1 MEALRAVRDAETNLS
16 GLKAF
21 RKLLHHEG
29 APFLAAFL
37 RRSPSF
43 AELRKVWD
51 HQHVVSRQNPH
62 TRTEKAIA
70 SVVILCETYDM
81 PAHLPPPPP
90 PPPRI
95 GSGIRLD
102 VLNGGVNKATGETA
116 DSGAPAAAGSAGGA
130 GLQCGCINSAS
141 CRHPGILSRRLAF
154 MLCILLALLEMCVER
169 RKLNFSMTLS
179 CPKHCAVKVAGPTC
193 AF

>member
-1 MEALRAVRDAETNLS
+1 MEALRAVRDADTNLS

-29 APFLAAFL
+29 APLLAAFL

-51 HQHVVSRQNPH
+51 HQHVVRRQNRH
-62 TRTEKAIA
+62 TRTEHAIA
-70 SVVILCETYDM
+70 SVVMLCETYDM
-81 PAHLPPPPP
+81 PACLPP

-102 VLNGGVNKATGETA
+102 VLNGGAQQGYRR
-116 DSGAPAAAGSAGGA
+116 S
-130 GLQCGCINSAS
+130 
-141 CRHPGILSRRLAF
+141 SRRWRSCCCGRCGRCWPA
-154 MLCILLALLEMCVER
+154 MRMR
-169 RKLNFSMTLS
+169 QQRKLSTPWHPQS
-179 CPKHCAVKVAGPTC
+179 
-193 AF
+193 